1 MSSRLLLWGAVPRML
16 AALPL
21 WIARLMRCAR
31 YSSSTFPQK
40 LNIRAIWR
48 LKRPFRLL
56 WRFTNVLANNVPIE
70 RRLTYVEV
78 VVTGSIRPTVIF
90 SWKRTTVE
98 IQYNWWQLS
107 EVIIYHIR
115 ALGQYKPLPT
125 TTTEEPTTTT
135 ELTTTTTTKTT
146 TRRWG

>member
-1 MSSRLLLWGAVPRML
+1 MRIELLQRHATVVQYGVFWSA
-16 AALPL
+16 PL
-21 WIARLMRCAR
+21 INNIQVMRI
-31 YSSSTFPQK
+31 YHDHSLFS
-40 LNIRAIWR
+40 
-48 LKRPFRLL
+48 
-56 WRFTNVLANNVPIE
+56 RFTIKLWYH
-70 RRLTYVEV
+70 LK
-78 VVTGSIRPTVIF
+78 IF
-90 SWKRTTVE
+90 KFSLNWKRTTVE

>member
-1 MSSRLLLWGAVPRML
+1 M
-16 AALPL
+16 
-21 WIARLMRCAR
+21 
-31 YSSSTFPQK
+31 
-40 LNIRAIWR
+40 
-48 LKRPFRLL
+48 
-56 WRFTNVLANNVPIE
+56 NNVPIE

-135 ELTTTTTTKTT
+135 ELTTTTTKTT